1 MAAIDKYGVLPF
13 KIVVT
18 SDIVVPSHLISVYGT
33 LHYAPA
39 HDRDVHLI
47 SP

>member
-33 LHYAPA
+33 LDDAPA
-39 HDRDVHLI
+39 HERDVHLI